1 MFDLSQ
7 REAKLDASD
16 LFPLHG
22 TTTRECSHILISGL
36 MLLLFLVNNA
46 FSALTLLVGRQEEHP
61 ACKELSGGVLAW
73 LSVWCAVQTC
83 IWPSW
88 CHCHSL
94 FLASVKSRLV
104 LPFWYRLT
112 WVVPDK
118 EPLNGCVCSKLVFLC
133 RCVISFSY
141 LSLAVC
147 YCSSCIFHLH
157 GLLLFLHLGYRD
169 SIKGVWSSFPC
180 KFVGEWMRV

>member
-1 MFDLSQ
+1 MVCSEVSVGSSCLAHDSDDLWYRATVVDVLDDGRYHIMFDLSQ

-83 IWPSW
+83 IWPS
-88 CHCHSL
+88 
-94 FLASVKSRLV
+94 
-104 LPFWYRLT
+104 
-112 WVVPDK
+112 
-118 EPLNGCVCSKLVFLC
+118 
-133 RCVISFSY
+133 
-141 LSLAVC
+141 
-147 YCSSCIFHLH
+147 
-157 GLLLFLHLGYRD
+157 
-169 SIKGVWSSFPC
+169 
-180 KFVGEWMRV
+180 

>member
-1 MFDLSQ
+1 MVSSEVSVGSSCLAHDSDDLWYRATVVDVLDDGRYHVMFDLSQ

-16 LFPLHG
+16 LIPLHG

-83 IWPSW
+83 I
-88 CHCHSL
+88 
-94 FLASVKSRLV
+94 
-104 LPFWYRLT
+104 
-112 WVVPDK
+112 
-118 EPLNGCVCSKLVFLC
+118 
-133 RCVISFSY
+133 
-141 LSLAVC
+141 
-147 YCSSCIFHLH
+147 
-157 GLLLFLHLGYRD
+157 
-169 SIKGVWSSFPC
+169 
-180 KFVGEWMRV
+180 